1 MTSFVVVIERRTGEK
16 EYIGPYRSFKRAE
29 ADANA
34 RVGCVDEAIIK
45 LRGHKHG

>member
-34 RVGCVDEAIIK
+34 WKYTGRRYGC
-45 LRGHKHG
+45 